1 MLSIKRVSESASAER
16 LAEQVQAETEE
27 FFEQQKEKA
36 LKRLREQGLYL
47 FPSGSEVN
55 RTNSIYIELQDDQ
68 GGKFWVPLKQG
79 DEIRDSVGRCISCGS
94 SIGSKRRSS
103 CYMDCRN
110 TEYRLYPLDGQ
121 PVTLSIN
128 SDKRWL
134 LKKEPNRLTLAQEE
148 QQPLPEVT
156 PRSTLQSILK
166 AWFR

>member
-1 MLSIKRVSESASAER
+1 MLSIKTVSESASAER

-79 DEIRDSVGRCISCGS
+79 DEIRDSIGRCISCGS
-94 SIGSKRRSS
+94 SIGSKRRTA
-103 CYMDCRN
+103 CYMGCRN
-110 TEYRLYPLDGQ
+110 TETRLYPFEGQ
-121 PVTLSIN
+121 PVTLAKWVLRKGS
-128 SDKRWL
+128 
-134 LKKEPNRLTLAQEE
+134 NRFTLSEE
-148 QQPLPEVT
+148 ERPRQPLPEVH
-156 PRSTLQSILK
+156 PRSTLQSILTG
-166 AWFR
+166 WFQ